1 MKYLSLISPILK
13 SVLGVIAFLVGL
25 GWTAFISV
33 HTIVKAEGQE
43 IRREVKEI
51 REIDLAHIDQRFNVV
66 DKKLDKIEQLIK
78 ETK

>member
-13 SVLGVIAFLVGL
+13 SVLGVIAFLIGL

-51 REIDLAHIDQRFNVV
+51 RQIDMTHIDHRF
-66 DKKLDKIEQLIK
+66 DKIEQLIK
-78 ETK
+78 ETR